1 MLQLLKFTLFGA
13 VSMTSIV
20 WFLLIKGLKESTIMT
35 KDVHAW
41 IDAHT
46 WIVLS
51 ITFLITYLISLSIY
65 LFAPSSQQPK
75 LSNPPHNGGGVA
87 QRRRGPAALFKVIVL
102 MGTFALA
109 TAFAGND
116 LVNFI
121 GVPLAGF
128 SSFTDWQ
135 AAGAPDHALLMDSLN
150 GPAATPTYFL
160 IIAGVIMVWSLAT
173 SKKAQNVVKT
183 SVDLSRQDEG
193 DEMFGSSHMARWM
206 VRSSSMMAEPI
217 VNYTPNGLK
226 RWINSRFNRSNV
238 PLPESAAF
246 DMVRAS
252 INLVLAGLLVALGTS
267 LKLPFST
274 TYVTF
279 MVAMGTSLA
288 DRAWGR
294 ESAVYRITGVLSV
307 IGGWLITAGAA
318 FLTCALVVAA
328 DQPSVYRG
336 VPTDAQ

>member
-65 LFAPSSQQPK
+65 LFAPSSQQLK

-87 QRRRGPAALFKVIVL
+87 QRRRGSAALFKVIVL

-135 AAGAPDHALLMDSLN
+135 AAGAAS
-150 GPAATPTYFL
+150 PA
-160 IIAGVIMVWSLAT
+160 
-173 SKKAQNVVKT
+173 
-183 SVDLSRQDEG
+183 E
-193 DEMFGSSHMARWM
+193 
-206 VRSSSMMAEPI
+206 SSS
-217 VNYTPNGLK
+217 
-226 RWINSRFNRSNV
+226 
-238 PLPESAAF
+238 
-246 DMVRAS
+246 
-252 INLVLAGLLVALGTS
+252 
-267 LKLPFST
+267 KLPDGGEYLKTGNLST
-274 TYVTF
+274 VGIA
-279 MVAMGTSLA
+279 V
-288 DRAWGR
+288 DRFPVLMSVLGFIWQNSQLLGWG
-294 ESAVYRITGVLSV
+294 
-307 IGGWLITAGAA
+307 
-318 FLTCALVVAA
+318 
-328 DQPSVYRG
+328 
-336 VPTDAQ
+336 